1 MTRSVAA
8 PICVPGDG
16 HTNGLSGKGG
26 KTLAAGAGASRRPGP
41 ASKTAM
47 RLSGRTALITGAASG
62 IGQAT
67 AVLFAKEGARVAAV
81 DVDVPGGEET
91 VRTILDAGGD
101 ARFVEAD
108 VSVADD
114 ARRAAETA
122 ASWMGRVDILFNN
135 AGISHVGVLH
145 EVPEEEWDRVVAVNL
160 RGVYLMAKYVLPS
173 MIAQAGGCIINMSS
187 GAALLGL
194 ERRAVYSATKGA
206 VLALTRA
213 MAVDY
218 AEYHIR
224 VNALCPG
231 TVYTPFVERYLRTSY
246 VDPAAALEKIKRR
259 QLTDTLG
266 RPEEIAAAALYLAS
280 DDASFIT
287 GAPLIIDGG
296 MTGGRR
302 A

>member
-1 MTRSVAA
+1 
-8 PICVPGDG
+8 
-16 HTNGLSGKGG
+16 
-26 KTLAAGAGASRRPGP
+26 
-41 ASKTAM
+41 M
-47 RLSGRTALITGAASG
+47 RLEGRVALITGAASG
-62 IGQAT
+62 IGRAT
-67 AVLFAKEGARVAAV
+67 ALLFAREGARVGVV
-81 DVDVPGGEET
+81 DIDDGGGMET
-91 VRTILDAGGD
+91 VRAIKDAGGD
-101 ARFVEAD
+101 ARWVRAD
-108 VSVADD
+108 VTEA
-114 ARRAAETA
+114 AEALRAADA
-122 ASWMGRVDILFNN
+122 VAGWQGRLDVLFNN

-145 EVPEEEWDRVVAVNL
+145 EIPEAEWDRVVAVNL
-160 RGVYLMAKYVLPS
+160 RGVYLMAKYVLPH
-173 MIAQAGGCIINMSS
+173 MIAQGGGCIINMSS

-194 ERRAVYSATKGA
+194 ERRAAYSATKGA

-218 AEYHIR
+218 ADRHIR

-246 VDPAAALEKIKRR
+246 SDPEAALERLKQR
-259 QLTDTLG
+259 QLTGTLG

-280 DDASFIT
+280 DDAVFIT

>member
-1 MTRSVAA
+1 MRME
-8 PICVPGDG
+8 
-16 HTNGLSGKGG
+16 
-26 KTLAAGAGASRRPGP
+26 RRV
-41 ASKTAM
+41 
-47 RLSGRTALITGAASG
+47 ALITGAASG
-62 IGQAT
+62 IGRAT
-67 AVLFAKEGARVAAV
+67 ALLFAREGARVGVV
-81 DVDVPGGEET
+81 DIDDTGGMET
-91 VRTILDAGGD
+91 VHAIKDAGGD
-101 ARFVEAD
+101 ALWVRAD
-108 VSVADD
+108 VSAAAE
-114 ARRAAETA
+114 ARRAADA
-122 ASWMGRVDILFNN
+122 VAGWHGRVDVLFNN

-145 EVPEEEWDRVVAVNL
+145 EIPEAEWDRIVAVNL
-160 RGVYLMAKYVLPS
+160 RGVFLMAKYVLPH
-173 MIAQAGGCIINMSS
+173 MIAQGGGCIINMSS

-194 ERRAVYSATKGA
+194 ERRAAYSATKGA

-218 AEYHIR
+218 ADRNIR

-246 VDPAAALEKIKRR
+246 SDPEAALERIKQR
-259 QLTDTLG
+259 QLTGTLG

-280 DDASFIT
+280 DDAVFIT